1 MLYPKFINK
10 YRIFFFHFTYE
21 SLNALR
27 KTKFNHLFRFVRVYF
42 KKIIKLAIATL
53 TFGFLF
59 SLSTLWYFST
69 DLPDYKILANYKPPI
84 SSRVHSGEG
93 QLIAEYALQKRLFIP
108 YESVPK
114 NVIYS
119 FLSAEDKNFFSHPGV
134 DAKSITRAI
143 IKNLKNIYSEKRLEG
158 ASTITQQVAKN
169 FLLTSEVSLKRK
181 IKEAI
186 LAFRIERAYSKERIM
201 ELYLNQIY
209 LGEGT
214 YGIAAASLEYFD
226 KAVSDLNYEEAAL
239 LAALPRAP
247 SKYNP
252 YKSIEMA
259 KLRRNIVLK
268 NLYENSYINKD
279 EYKNLIGKE
288 IKTKKRKIKLLEEA
302 NFYSEEV
309 RRIVSDTYGYD
320 DLYKGGLSIR
330 TPLNSNYQIKAL
342 EALRE
347 GLESYDKRHGWRGPI
362 TNLKS
367 VDWQKNIKN
376 FIPDKS
382 LNWKIAKVI
391 DVNQLSLKIEIENK
405 EVGFIDF
412 KNIKW
417 TRKKSFEDLLK
428 LNDIIYV
435 KKIKK
440 NRWSL
445 KQLPKI
451 NGAIVV
457 MDPYTGRVLAMAGGF
472 SFKLSEFNRATQ
484 AKRQPGSAFKPV
496 VYAAAL
502 ENGFNPSTL
511 VLDAPFVI
519 EQGEGLKTWKPENYG
534 KKFYGP
540 STLRVGIEKSR
551 NLMTV
556 RVAQKVGFEKIS
568 KIANNLEIYKN
579 IPELLS
585 VSLGSAETTLVQL
598 TNAYC
603 TFVNG
608 GKKVNP
614 IFIDRIQDRRG
625 KTIFNSDKR
634 NCKGCK
640 EISYLEEEIPL
651 IQDNRSQIISQET
664 AYQITS
670 MLEGVVKRGTAKR
683 LRDLNLDLAGKT
695 GTTNKNT
702 DTWFVG
708 FTSKLV
714 VGVYVGFD
722 EPQSLGKFETGA
734 KTAMPIFKEFIKKGV
749 KKKDARPFKVAD
761 NIIMMVVDHTTGKKA
776 NFASKETIIEAFKKN
791 KFYFKEEENLDINN
805 RLKNDS
811 ILKFY

>member
-1 MLYPKFINK
+1 MVIYLKKSLKLITG
-10 YRIFFFHFTYE
+10 IFVAG
-21 SLNALR
+21 LL
-27 KTKFNHLFRFVRVYF
+27 
-42 KKIIKLAIATL
+42 
-53 TFGFLF
+53 FLF
-59 SLSTLWYFST
+59 STLWYFSL
-69 DLPDYKILANYKPPI
+69 DLPDYKILAKYKPPI

-93 QLIAEYALQKRLFIP
+93 NLIAEYALQKRLFIP
-108 YESVPK
+108 YDSIPK
-114 NVIYS
+114 EVVHS
-119 FLSAEDKNFFSHPGV
+119 FLSAEDKNFFSHPGI
-134 DAKSITRAI
+134 DAKSITRAT
-143 IKNLKNIYSEKRLEG
+143 IKNLKNIFSNKRLEG

-169 FLLTSEVSLKRK
+169 FLLTNEVSIKRK

-226 KAVSDLNYEEAAL
+226 KAVNELNYEESAL

-252 YKSIEMA
+252 YKSKERA
-259 KLRRNIVLK
+259 KTRRNFVLK
-268 NLYENSYINKD
+268 NLYENSYIN
-279 EYKNLIGKE
+279 EQQYKELKNKK

-302 NFYSEEV
+302 NFYTEEV
-309 RRIVSDTYGYD
+309 RRIISNNYGYD
-320 DLYKGGLSIR
+320 SLYKGGLSIR
-330 TPLNSNYQIKAL
+330 TPLNSNYQIEALKAL
-342 EALRE
+342 QE
-347 GLESYDKRHGWRGPI
+347 GLQEYDKRRGWRGSL
-362 TNLKS
+362 TNISKD
-367 VDWQKNIKN
+367 DWTKHVEK
-376 FIPDKS
+376 FVLDKS
-382 LNWKIAKVI
+382 LNWKLAKVI
-391 DVNQLSLKIEIENK
+391 EVKKLSLKVEIENK
-405 EVGFIDF
+405 EIGFIDF
-412 KNIKW
+412 KNAGW
-417 TRKKSFEDLLK
+417 TRKKSFEDFMSI
-428 LNDIIYV
+428 NDVIYV

-440 NRWSL
+440 NKWNL

-451 NGAIVV
+451 NGSIVV
-457 MDPYTGRVLAMAGGF
+457 MDPYTGRILAMVGGF

-484 AKRQPGSAFKPV
+484 AKRQPGSAFKPF

-502 ENGFNPSTL
+502 ENGFTPSTL
-511 VLDAPFVI
+511 ILDAPFVSD
-519 EQGEGLKTWKPENYG
+519 QGPGLKTWKPENYG

-651 IQDNRSQIISQET
+651 IQDNRKQIISQET

-670 MLEGVVKRGTAKR
+670 MLEGAVKRGTGRK
-683 LRDLNLDLAGKT
+683 LRDLNLPLAGKT
-695 GTTNKNT
+695 GTTNKNM
-702 DTWFVG
+702 DAWFLG

-714 VGVYVGFD
+714 IGVYVGFD
-722 EPQSLGKFETGA
+722 EPKSLGKYETGA
-734 KTAMPIFKEFIKKGV
+734 KAALPIFKKFVKNVIV
-749 KKKDARPFKVAD
+749 KKEARPFRVPENINLVMVDVETGFPSDANTKKIIYESFKPDD
-761 NIIMMVVDHTTGKKA
+761 NFIVDLENRSNRSTLDIHD
-776 NFASKETIIEAFKKN
+776 SKKN
-791 KFYFKEEENLDINN
+791 KTILRFY
-805 RLKNDS
+805 
-811 ILKFY
+811 